1 MNLPKVREHLVPF
14 NLRKTPSLSCGVLV
28 LGSGIGGCTAALTA
42 ALSTDVILVTKG
54 TYFDTNTNLAQG
66 GVAAPILPED
76 SWERHAGDTLAT
88 GEGLSEEQV
97 VKEVCSHARET
108 IDFLAQWGV
117 SFDLDERGNL
127 DLHQE
132 GGHSIPR
139 ILHACGDQTGRVLQE
154 TLAGRVVSH
163 PRITC
168 FENTFA
174 LELLVRDGRCRGALV
189 SHAEKGLMALWAEKV
204 ILATGGAGQI
214 YRETTN
220 PTVATGDGLVLAFR
234 AGATLRDLELV
245 QFHPTALY
253 LAGAARF
260 LISESVRGAG
270 AVLLDRKGRPIMEGV
285 HPKGDLA
292 PRDVVSRA
300 IFRSMLESRETHVY
314 LDMRPIQ
321 GDLRRR
327 FPAIYEVCA
336 SFGIDVKEAPV
347 PVRPAAHYFIGGVKV
362 DSWGRTDLPGLYAV
376 GEVASTGLHGANRLA
391 SNSLL
396 ESAWF
401 GHRAGIHSSRDL
413 LGEPEPFQEEVEF
426 PTRREGKPETELNVY
441 DMIYSLKALMERHV
455 GILRDGPGMEEALG
469 SLAFWSQCIHERP
482 LERPRKWELAN
493 MLLLGG
499 LMARAA
505 AWRRE
510 SRGVHYRDDYPDRDD
525 LRFRRHSLV
534 RYAPGRGGV
543 LFSSQPVGEDVP

>member
-1 MNLPKVREHLVPF
+1 M
-14 NLRKTPSLSCGVLV
+14 
-28 LGSGIGGCTAALTA
+28 GGCSAALAA
-42 ALSTDVILVTKG
+42 ALSTDVTLVAKG
-54 TYFDTNTNLAQG
+54 TFFDTNTNLAQG
-66 GVAAPILPED
+66 GIAAPILPSD
-76 SWERHAGDTLAT
+76 SWEKHARDTLAT
-88 GEGLSEEQV
+88 GEGLCEEKV
-97 VKEVCSHARET
+97 VREVCSHARET
-108 IDFLAQWGV
+108 IDFLGRWGV
-117 SFDLDERGNL
+117 SFDLDEQGNL

-132 GGHSIPR
+132 GGHSTPR
-139 ILHACGDQTGRVLQE
+139 ILHARGDQTGKALQE

-163 PRITC
+163 PGITC
-168 FENTFA
+168 LENCFV
-174 LELLVRDGRCRGALV
+174 LELLVRDGRCLGALV
-189 SHAEKGLMALWAEKV
+189 SHAEKGLMVLWAERV
-204 ILATGGAGQI
+204 ILATGGGGQI

-220 PTVATGDGLVLAFR
+220 PSVATGDGLALAFR

-270 AVLLDRKGRPIMEGV
+270 AVLLDRKGRPIMKDL

-300 IFRSMLESRETHVY
+300 IFRSMLESKETHVY
-314 LDMRPIQ
+314 LDMRPIP
-321 GDLRRR
+321 GDLRLR

-336 SFGIDVKEAPV
+336 SFGIDAKKEPI
-347 PVRPAAHYFIGGVKV
+347 PVRPAAHYFLGGVKV
-362 DSWGRTDLPGLYAV
+362 DLWGRSDLPGLYAV
-376 GEVASTGLHGANRLA
+376 GEAASTGLHGANRLA

-396 ESAWF
+396 EAAWM
-401 GHRAGIHSSRDL
+401 GHQAGLHAARDL
-413 LGEPEPFQEEVEF
+413 TGETRPFQEKVDLS
-426 PTRREGKPETELNVY
+426 TRRGGKPETELNVY

-455 GILRDGPGMEEALG
+455 GILREGAGIEEALA
-469 SLAFWSQCIHERP
+469 SLSFWSRCVQDRE
-482 LERPRKWELAN
+482 LDRPRKWELAN

-510 SRGVHYRDDYPDRDD
+510 SRGVHYREDYPEKDD

-534 RYAPGRGGV
+534 RYKRGTGEV
-543 LFSSQPVGEDVP
+543 IFSSEEVGGSSS

>member
-28 LGSGIGGCTAALTA
+28 VGSGIAGCSAALAA
-42 ALSTDVILVTKG
+42 ALSTDVILLAKG
-54 TYFDTNTNLAQG
+54 TYFDTNTYHAQG
-66 GVAAPILPED
+66 GIAAPVLPSD
-76 SWERHAGDTLAT
+76 SWEKHVQDTLAT
-88 GEGLSEEQV
+88 GGGLSEEKV

-108 IDFLAQWGV
+108 IDFLGQWGV
-117 SFDLDERGNL
+117 SFDVDEQGNL

-132 GGHSIPR
+132 GGHSSPR
-139 ILHACGDQTGRVLQE
+139 ILHARGDQTGKAVQE

-163 PRITC
+163 PAITC
-168 FENTFA
+168 FENCFV
-174 LELLVRDGRCRGALV
+174 LELLVQDGRCRGALV
-189 SHAEKGLMALWAEKV
+189 SSAEKGLMALWAERV
-204 ILATGGAGQI
+204 ILATGGGGQI

-220 PTVATGDGLVLAFR
+220 PSVATGDGLALAFR

-285 HPKGDLA
+285 HPSKDLA

-300 IFRSMLESRETHVY
+300 IFRSMLDTRETHVF
-314 LDMRPIQ
+314 LDLRPIP
-321 GDLRRR
+321 GDLRLR
-327 FPAIYEVCA
+327 FPAISEVCS
-336 SFGIDVKEAPV
+336 SFGIDVKKEPI
-347 PVRPAAHYFIGGVKV
+347 PVRPAAHYFVGGIKV
-362 DSWGRTDLPGLYAV
+362 DPWGRSDLPGLYAV

-396 ESAWF
+396 EAAWF
-401 GHRAGIHSSRDL
+401 GHQAGLHAGRNL
-413 LGEPEPFQEEVEF
+413 TGEAQGYPVSVELSL
-426 PTRREGKPETELNVY
+426 RRGGRPETELNVY

-455 GILRDGPGMEEALG
+455 GILREGAGIEEAVARL
-469 SLAFWSQCIHERP
+469 SFWSRCILDRE
-482 LERPRKWELAN
+482 LDRPRKWELAN

-499 LMARAA
+499 LMAQAA
-505 AWRRE
+505 RWRRE
-510 SRGVHYRDDYPDRDD
+510 SRGVHFREDYPERDD

-534 RYAPGRGGV
+534 RYDPRRGEV
-543 LFSSQPVGEDVP
+543 LFSSEEVGGTPS